1 MDDSSAKGTSCGMR
15 LNYFTQNYYPFFVRA
30 SDADNV
36 LDYSFA
42 GTYIHVRTAPAR
54 IDRVLQMT

>member
-1 MDDSSAKGTSCGMR
+1 MR
-15 LNYFTQNYYPFFVRA
+15 LNYFTQNYYPLFVRA

-36 LDYSFA
+36 LDYPYA